1 MISYKKISFISIF
14 ILFSMNYSIA
24 QINYPITNKHKQT
37 DTYFGTKVED
47 PYRWLEND
55 KSIETANWVQS
66 QNKLTQDYLSKI
78 PYRDEIKQNLS
89 NLWNFEKIG
98 LPEINENYILF
109 SKNDGIQNQSVIY
122 KQNNGTNVPVV
133 LLNPNLLSKDG
144 TVALNNI
151 SISNN
156 GKYIAY
162 TIARSGSDWNEI
174 YVLNAE
180 DGTQLKDKLEWI
192 KFSSVAW
199 KADGFYYSRYDQPK
213 EASKLSGKNEF
224 HKVYYHKLGTIQAND
239 KLIYEDQKYPL
250 RNYSVEITEDERYL
264 ILNITE
270 STTGNIIM
278 VKDLNDEKAKF
289 TKLNDNFDFDYQF
302 IGNVDDNL
310 ILRTNKESSNYT
322 LVSINPKQ
330 PEVSE
335 WKRMLPESK
344 DVLQT
349 ATIAGDKLILVYM
362 NNAKSKMTI
371 HSLNGD
377 LLKEID
383 LPSIGTVNGVSGK
396 KNFNNAYFS
405 FTSFTQ
411 PTSVFKINTED
422 LNVESFFTAKLP
434 LNTDDYTTEQVFYNS
449 RDGEKISMFIVHKND
464 VQMDGNNPVL
474 LYGYGGFNISL
485 TPSFSIS
492 RLFFLENGGIYA
504 VPNLRGGGEYGSE
517 WHKAGTKLQK
527 QNTFDD
533 FIVAAEFL
541 IAKKYTNSTKL
552 AISGGSNGG
561 LLVGACM
568 TQRPD
573 LFKVALPA
581 VGVLDMLRYHKF
593 TIGWGWKSDYGSSEN
608 ESEFKY
614 IYKYSPLHNIQKGIS
629 YPATLVTTA
638 DHDDRVVPAHSFKF
652 IATLQE
658 KQTGENPVLI
668 RIESKAGHGAGKPT
682 SKAIEEAA
690 DVWAFT
696 FYNLGMKI
704 GRKSNA
710 GNNDILKEVN
720 QPTKAPK

>member
-1 MISYKKISFISIF
+1 
-14 ILFSMNYSIA
+14 MNYSIA